1 MTPQLHLSI
10 LASGSAG
17 NACVVEGPQGS
28 ILVDCG
34 ISRKQLML
42 RAKEIGCDLDRV
54 RAVLLTHEHTDH
66 TAGLSVFANR
76 FDGPIMA
83 TAGTSAARPWMRE
96 LAFELVDDVDDFEVA
111 GIRVRTFPTSHDVA
125 DPMGLRFDVA
135 GADGS
140 DDDRDALGY
149 CTDTGQLG
157 DRAMELLHGC
167 RILAL
172 ESNHDVRMLREGP
185 YPGYLKARV
194 GGDTGHL
201 SNDQA
206 AEALPSLVTQ
216 DTETIVA
223 MHLSEKNNT
232 PSTCI
237 RTLAAA
243 LGAEQANSTFTEA
256 RTPDGHL
263 TVVPASQTIP
273 MAIY

>member
-1 MTPQLHLSI
+1 MIPLLHLTV
-10 LASGSAG
+10 LASGSSG

-28 ILVDCG
+28 ILIDCG
-34 ISRKQLML
+34 ISKKQLGL
-42 RAKEIGCDLDRV
+42 RAHETGCDLSRV
-54 RAVLLTHEHTDH
+54 KAVLLTHEHTDH
-66 TAGLSVFANR
+66 TAGLSVFANH
-76 FDGPIMA
+76 FDGPIMT

-96 LAFELVDDVDDFEVA
+96 LEFDLVDHEDDLEVA
-111 GIRVRTFPTSHDVA
+111 GIRVQTFPTSHDVA
-125 DPMGLRFDVA
+125 DPMGFRFEVA
-135 GADGS
+135 GS
-140 DDDRDALGY
+140 DTDDNDALGY
-149 CTDTGQLG
+149 CTDTGVLG
-157 DRAMELLHGC
+157 ERAMELLAGC

-185 YPGYLKARV
+185 YPGFLKARV
-194 GGDTGHL
+194 GGTTGHL

-206 AEALPSLVTQ
+206 AEALQSLVTD

-223 MHLSEKNNT
+223 MHLSEKNNR

-243 LGAEQANSTFTEA
+243 VNAEQANTTFTEA

-273 MAIY
+273 MTVY